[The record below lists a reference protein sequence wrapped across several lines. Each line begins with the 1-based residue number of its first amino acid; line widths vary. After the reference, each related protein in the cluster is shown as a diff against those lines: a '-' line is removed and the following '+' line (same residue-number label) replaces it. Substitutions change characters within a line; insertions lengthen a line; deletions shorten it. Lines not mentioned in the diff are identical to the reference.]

1 VYGRYAPGAI
11 RRRGPV
17 GGRAPG
23 SGTIDRVVV
32 VERVLS
38 SIPEPYRALAIKH
51 RELVKFALVGGTT
64 WVIDTVVFLVLKS
77 TVLEPKPL
85 TAKIIAVLVAT
96 IVSYVLN
103 REWSFRTRGGRERH
117 HEAALFFL
125 ISGIGVAVYSAPLA
139 ISRYVLDLQVPAVSL
154 LTQEAADFVSGQ
166 IVGVIV
172 GMAFRWWAFRRFVF
186 PHQDVRRQ
194 VPSPRP
200 DPVP

>member
-1 VYGRYAPGAI
+1 M
-11 RRRGPV
+11 
-17 GGRAPG
+17 
-23 SGTIDRVVV
+23 VV

-38 SIPEPYRALAIKH
+38 SIPQPYRALAIKH

-64 WVIDTVVFLVLKS
+64 WIIDTVVFLVLKS

-139 ISRYVLDLQVPAVSL
+139 VSRYVLDLQVPVVSL
-154 LTQEAADFVSGQ
+154 LTQNVADFVSGQ
-166 IVGVIV
+166 IIGVIA

-194 VPSPRP
+194 VPSARA
-200 DPVP
+200 

>member
-1 VYGRYAPGAI
+1 M
-11 RRRGPV
+11 
-17 GGRAPG
+17 
-23 SGTIDRVVV
+23 
-32 VERVLS
+32 LS
-38 SIPEPYRALAIKH
+38 SIPQPYRAIAIKH

-64 WVIDTVVFLVLKS
+64 WVIDTAIFLVLKS

-85 TAKIIAVLVAT
+85 TAKIIAVLMAT

-125 ISGIGVAVYSAPLA
+125 ISGVGVAVYSAPLA
-139 ISRYVLDLQVPAVSL
+139 VSRYVLDLQVPAVSL
-154 LTQEAADFVSGQ
+154 LSQNVADFVSGQ
-166 IVGVIV
+166 IIGVIA

-194 VPSPRP
+194 VPNVRA
-200 DPVP
+200 

>member
-1 VYGRYAPGAI
+1 
-11 RRRGPV
+11 
-17 GGRAPG
+17 
-23 SGTIDRVVV
+23 VVV

-38 SIPEPYRALAIKH
+38 SIPQPYRAIAIKH

-64 WVIDTVVFLVLKS
+64 WVIDTAVFLVLKS

-85 TAKIIAVLVAT
+85 TAKIIAVLMAT

-125 ISGIGVAVYSAPLA
+125 ISGVGVAVYSAPLA
-139 ISRYVLDLQVPAVSL
+139 VSRYVLDLQVPAVSL
-154 LTQEAADFVSGQ
+154 LSQNVADFVSGQ
-166 IVGVIV
+166 IIGVIA

-194 VPSPRP
+194 VPNVRA
-200 DPVP
+200 

>member
-1 VYGRYAPGAI
+1 
-11 RRRGPV
+11 
-17 GGRAPG
+17 
-23 SGTIDRVVV
+23 VVV

-38 SIPEPYRALAIKH
+38 SIPQPYRAIAIKH

-64 WVIDTVVFLVLKS
+64 WMIDTAIFLVLKS

-85 TAKIIAVLVAT
+85 TAKIIAVLMAT

-125 ISGIGVAVYSAPLA
+125 ISGVGVAVYSAPLA
-139 ISRYVLDLQVPAVSL
+139 VSRYVLDLQVPAVSL
-154 LTQEAADFVSGQ
+154 LSQNVADFVSGQ
-166 IVGVIV
+166 IIGVIA

-194 VPSPRP
+194 VPNVRA
-200 DPVP
+200 